1 MKQPVSHSK
10 ATTRLNENVTA
21 PFSESVSNASMLNES
36 ILNDSILTPA
46 QIADGETTH
55 ADNKPIEAA
64 EFIEIINSV
73 IEPPKPL
80 GADDVFVRALALV
93 SDARNQ
99 HGGRF
104 PVAELQ
110 RVAELVIDTP
120 VLVGH
125 RKDRLPIARIFRAEL
140 VQQDGLH
147 WVKAWMY
154 WLKEADGAGTLQANI
169 DGGVYKDC
177 SLGFTFARAECS
189 VCQGDIRFCGH
200 TPVRLGIDPPGDDP
214 DFDDTRDV
222 FFYYR
227 DVQRTLEVS
236 LVYRGANPGARVGVG
251 LIHDADRTDL
261 PANTE
266 SPGDWLEQLQIERVV
281 ALTDDSVSSESAE
294 AVLRYPLLDGLPLL
308 VGRHNGQTL
317 VLRDDG
323 SPAPKKLC
331 SIITALCHFDS
342 LDSDADFLFYARL
355 VGMRGKSKRSCRELI
370 RFLAEDK
377 GPVRSLKLRALAL
390 LRHNQD
396 WLTEENLHDF
406 QDILQEL
413 CSDNRALSS
422 VRPGITGQ
430 SHGSDSETLW
440 CQANG
445 QFRLIRQRLHP
456 IIHAQ
461 SAGDSKLTV
470 PVMRDEDTDAEQLEV
485 SLTKSCAVT
494 KAGTVTLA
502 FDNVIAD
509 APTLKLVNPR
519 IIASPG
525 AYHAPE
531 TLSVPVRTVLAKR
544 SLLQPMSEGVITLL
558 PGDADSSFA
567 NLHSA
572 RARVIRINSRNG
584 IRYGLLRHGDAQRG
598 ARR

>member
-1 MKQPVSHSK
+1 V
-10 ATTRLNENVTA
+10 R
-21 PFSESVSNASMLNES
+21 
-36 ILNDSILTPA
+36 
-46 QIADGETTH
+46 IANGDTVH
-55 ADNKPIEAA
+55 ADSGIIKSA
-64 EFIEIINSV
+64 EFIETINSV
-73 IEPPKPL
+73 IEPPKQL
-80 GADDVFVRALALV
+80 EADDVFVRALALV

-99 HGGRF
+99 HGGKF
-104 PVAELQ
+104 PVEELQ

-140 VQQDGLH
+140 VQQNNQR

-177 SLGFTFARAECS
+177 SLGFTFGRAECS
-189 VCQGDIRFCGH
+189 VCRGDVRFCGH

-214 DFDDTRDV
+214 DFDDEKDV

-227 DVQRTLEVS
+227 NVQRTLEVS

-251 LIHDADRTDL
+251 LTHDTDRTEL
-261 PANTE
+261 PANAE
-266 SPGDWLEQLQIERVV
+266 SPGAWLEQLQIERVV
-281 ALTDDSVSSESAE
+281 ELTDESVSNESAE
-294 AVLRYPLLDGLPLL
+294 PVLQYPLLDGLPLL

-331 SIITALCHFDS
+331 SIVTALCHFDS

-377 GPVRSLKLRALAL
+377 GAVRSMKLRALAL

-396 WLTEENLHDF
+396 WLTIENLLDF
-406 QDILQEL
+406 QDILKEL
-413 CSDNRALSS
+413 CSDNRALCS
-422 VRPGITGQ
+422 VRPGIARQ
-430 SHGSDSETLW
+430 SHGSDSETIR

-445 QFRLIRQRLHP
+445 QFRLIRHRLHP

-461 SAGDSKLTV
+461 SAGDGKLTV
-470 PVMRDEDTDAEQLEV
+470 PVMSGNDAASEKLEV
-485 SLTKSCAVT
+485 SPLKSCDVVG
-494 KAGTVTLA
+494 AGTVTLA
-502 FDNVIAD
+502 FDSVIAD
-509 APTLKLVNPR
+509 AQTFKLVNPR
-519 IIASPG
+519 VIATPG
-525 AYHAPE
+525 DYHTAE
-531 TLSVPVRTVLAKR
+531 TLSLSVTTMLPKR
-544 SLLQPMSEGVITLL
+544 SPLQRLSDGVVTLL
-558 PGDADSSFA
+558 PCDADSSLA
-567 NLHSA
+567 NSFSTS
-572 RARVIRINSRNG
+572 ARVIRLNSRSG
-584 IRYGLLRHGDAQRG
+584 IRYGLLPHGDVQRG
-598 ARR
+598 MRG